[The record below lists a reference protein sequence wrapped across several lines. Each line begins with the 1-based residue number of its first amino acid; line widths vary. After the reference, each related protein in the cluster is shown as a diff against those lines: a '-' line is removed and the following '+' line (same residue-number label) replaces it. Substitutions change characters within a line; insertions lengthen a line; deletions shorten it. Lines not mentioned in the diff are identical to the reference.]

1 MYYYILICSRGAKIS
16 CGKFCKLL
24 WGLAFSLPPGFAR
37 RLDYLTFL
45 CGRFWLLAPDFWLL
59 KAQPVGGDSAPSR
72 GTPPVVLGLG
82 KVYGTV
88 HHVKR
93 RAEPRTTGQLL
104 AQNVPRAA
112 V

>member
-59 KAQPVGGDSAPSR
+59 KAQPFGCGSAALRGRLSACGGLSVRPKSSR
-72 GTPPVVLGLG
+72 RG
-82 KVYGTV
+82 KICIVSS
-88 HHVKR
+88 
-93 RAEPRTTGQLL
+93 TGFSL
-104 AQNVPRAA
+104 
-112 V
+112 